1 MDNVT
6 VILSTWKRDYLETQ
20 IESVLNQS
28 VEPHRIILY
37 QNESHQDFSDIV
49 KKYSIEHIHSR
60 TTNFRYHSRF
70 TIPLYVESEYFA
82 IFDDDTIPAPRWLEN
97 CLRLSQQENC
107 IVGANGR
114 IVLNTIDGIEYV
126 TAGDGASITSDR
138 EMDFVGHC
146 WFVKRDHVF
155 TMWKRK
161 PFTYSTGEDI
171 HLSASNKI
179 ENGTR
184 SFVPMQPVGT
194 DLCGDTRFDFCDDD
208 LASFKIL
215 KNHNKDR
222 DELIQNW
229 LKAGWKT
236 VGSNP

>member
-1 MDNVT
+1 MSDIT

-114 IVLNTIDGIEYV
+114 TVVQTDAGIE
-126 TAGDGASITSDR
+126 TLATGDGSSVPRDV
-138 EMDFVGHC
+138 EVDFVGHC

-194 DLCGDTRFDFCDDD
+194 DLCGDTRFDFCDDE

-215 KNHNKDR
+215 KNHGKDR
-222 DELIQNW
+222 DELVYNW

-236 VGSNP
+236 VRSSA